1 MIRDINIRDINHV
14 QEILNDIREYV
25 RAYEDQMS
33 ELSENACE
41 NIRFQLAEIDG
52 FIIGPQK
59 YKRDNMVMADIR
71 IMLYWEYID
80 GQCEFNELIEELK
93 KYEGEI

>member
-52 FIIGPQK
+52 
-59 YKRDNMVMADIR
+59 
-71 IMLYWEYID
+71 D
-80 GQCEFNELIEELK
+80 GR
-93 KYEGEI
+93 Y